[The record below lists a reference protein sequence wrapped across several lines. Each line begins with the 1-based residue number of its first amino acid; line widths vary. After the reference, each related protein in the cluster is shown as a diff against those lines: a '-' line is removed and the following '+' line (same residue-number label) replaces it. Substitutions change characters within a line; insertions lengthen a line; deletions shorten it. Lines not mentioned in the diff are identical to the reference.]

1 MAIVSRRILRPIM
14 GKSKIALESAPASLV
29 NILNGLNLG
38 KQLLNYKF
46 LTSLFPC
53 YVRRGSNN

>member
-14 GKSKIALESAPASLV
+14 GKSKIALESAPAWLV

-38 KQLLNYKF
+38 KQLIKL
-46 LTSLFPC
+46 
-53 YVRRGSNN
+53 